1 MSDNAVSIATSY
13 GPLAAADEAVC
24 RAACE
29 ELSRFYPEHLWYVEV
44 NHEAGTVSIDLP
56 YQKPPHLRQ
65 YGFLLHLSTVL
76 GSDGAKKL
84 MRAGGELLE
93 RFGLPRG
100 MARPEAGAMARENG
114 LVADG
119 ARDKSKH

>member
-1 MSDNAVSIATSY
+1 MSDDAVSLSKAW

-24 RAACE
+24 RTACE

-65 YGFLLHLSTVL
+65 YGFMLHLSTVL
-76 GSDGAKKL
+76 GADGGKRL

-93 RFGLPRG
+93 RFGLPRS
-100 MARPEAGAMARENG
+100 MAQPEANAMAQEHG
-114 LVADG
+114 LIADG
-119 ARDKSKH
+119 ARDKSRH